1 MNILD
6 YKKLNNDE
14 KLLLIN
20 KIKYLYITLN
30 KSKSTIVDD
39 LNINSKLLNKIL
51 KENHILKSKEMGK

>member
-39 LNINSKLLNKIL
+39 LNIKY
-51 KENHILKSKEMGK
+51 